1 MGHNNLSD
9 FTESEFLAFVADI
22 CAANT
27 AVYQTEQEHAA
38 AVRLFEKLS
47 EHPAGSDLIYYPEDG
62 QDDSPEGI
70 VQQVKE
76 WRKANGKP
84 GFREG

>member
-1 MGHNNLSD
+1 MGYNNFSD

-22 CAANT
+22 CSANT
-27 AVYQTEQEHAA
+27 AVYKNEIEHAE
-38 AVRLFEKLS
+38 AVRLFEKIS
-47 EHPAGSDLIYYPEDG
+47 EHPAGSDLIFYPEDG

-76 WRKANGKP
+76 WREANGKP
-84 GFREG
+84 GFRGE